1 MQLQY
6 GKCNSDPRVVDK
18 RPYFDILH
26 TTNIL
31 AKDTIS
37 DRAPVVVIAATASNT
52 DAPTCNY
59 ASMGGMYYYIDD
71 VDMLP
76 GGRYALHLRLDPLTS
91 YADSIKGLSAVV
103 ARQAGA
109 NVPMLADSSYL
120 TKSNIQVET
129 LQFDRSPFVVNY
141 ASDFCYVMSVIGG
154 ANTA

>member
-37 DRAPVVVIAATASNT
+37 DRAPVVVIAATAGNT

-59 ASMGGMYYYIDD
+59 AFFDGRYYYIDD
-71 VDMLP
+71 VDLLP
-76 GGRYALHLRLDPLTS
+76 GGRYALHMRLDVLTS
-91 YADSIKGLSAVV
+91 YADSIKNISAVV
-103 ARQAGA
+103 VRQAGA
-109 NVPMLADSSYL
+109 YYPMLADPAY
-120 TKSNIQVET
+120 TKKANIQVET
-129 LQFDRSPFVVNY
+129 RQFNRSPFVVNY
-141 ASDFCYVMSVIGG
+141 NSDFCYVLSVIGG
-154 ANTA
+154 VNT

>member
-18 RPYFDILH
+18 RPYYQTLH
-26 TTNIL
+26 TTDIL

-37 DRAPVVVIAATASNT
+37 DRAPVVVIAATSGNT

-59 ASMGGMYYYIDD
+59 VSMGGMYYYIDD
-71 VDMLP
+71 VDLLP
-76 GGRYALHLRLDPLTS
+76 GGRYALHMRLDVLTS
-91 YADSIKGLSAVV
+91 YADSIKNISAVV
-103 ARQAGA
+103 VRQAGA

-129 LQFDRSPFVVNY
+129 RQFNRSPFVVNY
-141 ASDFCYVMSVIGG
+141 ASDFCYVLSVIGG
-154 ANTA
+154 ANT

>member
-18 RPYFDILH
+18 RPYFQVLH
-26 TTNIL
+26 TTDIL

-37 DRAPVVVIAATASNT
+37 DRAPVVVIAASAGNT

-59 ASMGGMYYYIDD
+59 ASFGGLYYYIDD
-71 VDMLP
+71 VDILP
-76 GGRYALHLRLDPLTS
+76 GGRYALRLRLDPLTS
-91 YADSIKGLSAVV
+91 YADNIKGLSAVV
-103 ARQAGA
+103 VRQAGA

-129 LQFDRSPFVVNY
+129 RQFNRSPFVVNY
-141 ASDFCYVMSVIGG
+141 ASDFCYVLSVIGG
-154 ANTA
+154 ANT

>member
-18 RPYFDILH
+18 RPYFGVLH

-52 DAPTCNY
+52 DAPSCNY
-59 ASMGGMYYYIDD
+59 AYFGGLYYYIDT

-76 GGRYALHLRLDPLTS
+76 GGRYALHMRLDVLTS
-91 YADSIKGLSAVV
+91 YADSIKNISAVV
-103 ARQAGA
+103 VRQAGA
-109 NVPMLADSSYL
+109 YYPMLADPAY
-120 TKSNIQVET
+120 TKKSNIQVET
-129 LQFDRSPFVVNY
+129 RQFDRSPFTVNY
-141 ASDFCYVMSVIGG
+141 GSDFCYVLSVIGG
-154 ANTA
+154 VNT